1 VMDGERASGHSR
13 HADSELP
20 IEVVGA

>member
-1 VMDGERASGHSR
+1 MDGERASGHSR

>member
-1 VMDGERASGHSR
+1 MDGERASGHSG